1 MSQPSNAP
9 IAWPRK
15 EARALWHHLKEKIPA
30 KGYVLFATGY
40 GPSGLP
46 HIGTFG
52 EVARTAMVRKALSE
66 ITDAPTRLYVFSDDM
81 DGLRSVPDHIPQ
93 PAMLEKNLGKP
104 LSAIPDPYE
113 THESYAAHNNAL
125 LQEFLNQFDFSY
137 EFQSATQLYQSGAY
151 DEMLQ
156 KILFH
161 HEAVCEIVRPVLG
174 AERRAH
180 YSPFLPICPTTGRV
194 LEVPIVATDI
204 HDSTITYRHEGRDI
218 TTPVTGGRVKLQW
231 RADWA
236 MRWAAMDVDYEMA
249 GKDLTDSLQLSAKIS
264 RLLNKKP
271 PCHFIYELFLD
282 EHGEKISKSKGN
294 GISMEKWLRYA
305 PPDSLRYFMY
315 QHPRRAKRLYF
326 DVIPRM
332 TDAWLEELKNYH
344 NQTTPHRANP
354 LSIIHD
360 GESPDASGLPAF
372 SIIHDGELPDA
383 SGLPAFSMILNLASA
398 CNAHHESV
406 LWNFLR
412 QYDSRL
418 HEGMNPLLDQLVACA
433 MNYYHDFI
441 HPQKQYKIPNDEI
454 RQCLKELKTSLDSL
468 TQHDGVTIQN
478 CLYDTYRAS
487 PYKDKNSKDWFSM
500 LYQVL
505 LGQREGPRLGSF
517 IAFYGVEATVS
528 LIDDALKREGD

>member
-1 MSQPSNAP
+1 
-9 IAWPRK
+9 
-15 EARALWHHLKEKIPA
+15 
-30 KGYVLFATGY
+30 
-40 GPSGLP
+40 
-46 HIGTFG
+46 
-52 EVARTAMVRKALSE
+52 
-66 ITDAPTRLYVFSDDM
+66 
-81 DGLRSVPDHIPQ
+81 
-93 PAMLEKNLGKP
+93 
-104 LSAIPDPYE
+104 
-113 THESYAAHNNAL
+113 
-125 LQEFLNQFDFSY
+125 
-137 EFQSATQLYQSGAY
+137 
-151 DEMLQ
+151 MLQ

-161 HEAVCEIVRPVLG
+161 HEDVCEIVRPVLG

-249 GKDLTDSLQLSAKIS
+249 GKDLTDSLQLSAKITH
-264 RLLNKKP
+264 LLNKKP

-332 TDAWLEELKNYH
+332 TDAWL
-344 NQTTPHRANP
+344 
-354 LSIIHD
+354 D
-360 GESPDASGLPAF
+360 
-372 SIIHDGELPDA
+372 ELPDA
-383 SGLPAFSMILNLASA
+383 SGLPPFSMILNLASA
-398 CNAHHESV
+398 CNADHESV

-418 HEGMNPLLDQLVACA
+418 HEGMNSLLDQLVACA

-468 TQHDGVTIQN
+468 TQRDGVTIQN

>member
-1 MSQPSNAP
+1 M
-9 IAWPRK
+9 
-15 EARALWHHLKEKIPA
+15 LK
-30 KGYVLFATGY
+30 
-40 GPSGLP
+40 
-46 HIGTFG
+46 
-52 EVARTAMVRKALSE
+52 
-66 ITDAPTRLYVFSDDM
+66 
-81 DGLRSVPDHIPQ
+81 
-93 PAMLEKNLGKP
+93 KNLGKP
-104 LSAIPDPYE
+104 LSAIPDPFG

-125 LQEFLNQFDFSY
+125 LQEFLNQFDFDY

-161 HEAVCEIVRPVLG
+161 HEAVCKIVRPVLG
-174 AERRAH
+174 KERRDD

-406 LWNFLR
+406 LWDFLR

-441 HPQKQYKIPNDEI
+441 LPQKQYKIPDEPI
-454 RQCLKELKTSLDSL
+454 MHCLLDLKTSLDGL

-487 PYKDKNSKDWFSM
+487 GKENGYETSKDWFSM